1 MGVTLLREILK
12 YFSFANNA
20 RMLLRAEVEVN
31 ENMGAR
37 CASPHKKQQWKQK
50 QNLLKRFSTDDLTYF
65 REHRPKIPAP
75 HGA

>member
-31 ENMGAR
+31 ENISAAR
-37 CASPHKKQQWKQK
+37 SLAHKKKQWKQN
-50 QNLLKRFSTDDLTYF
+50 QILLKRFSRDDLTYF
-65 REHRPKIPAP
+65 REH
-75 HGA
+75 